1 MKYFKFTMYLD
12 RYDGHGE
19 VQTNSS
25 EILLEDLTEKQQDR
39 LAEVFASI
47 VAKNKAKLDKVV
59 KEIR

>member
-12 RYDGHGE
+12 QYDGHGE

-25 EILLEDLTEKQQDR
+25 EILLEDLTEKQQEG

-47 VAKNKAKLDKVV
+47 VAENKAKMDKVV
-59 KEIR
+59 KELR

>member
-1 MKYFKFTMYLD
+1 MKYFRFTMNLD

-19 VQTNSS
+19 VLNNSS
-25 EILLEDLTEKQQDR
+25 EISLEDLTEKQQER

-47 VAKNKAKLDKVV
+47 VAENKARLDKVV